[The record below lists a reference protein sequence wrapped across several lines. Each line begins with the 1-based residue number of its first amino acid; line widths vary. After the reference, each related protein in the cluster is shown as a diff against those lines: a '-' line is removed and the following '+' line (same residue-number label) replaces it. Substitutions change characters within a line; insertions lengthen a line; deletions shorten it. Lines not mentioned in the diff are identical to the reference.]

1 MNFSLSDVITGLVT
15 AVLTWISGRFFSLFR
30 TRQLYLLID
39 HPMYYPIGN
48 SRNLRYTV
56 TVFNK
61 GKEKESNV
69 EISFPQAQSIKVLSS
84 DYESFSIANKKL
96 TIDRIL
102 SDSQYFFVVEVESQ
116 YKYSGDFL
124 PIIKSDDKDGRC
136 YTKLADVPASGA
148 TYVAWGA
155 VFIFMILFFFL
166 IPTVFKKSEEF
177 INWYNYH
184 EFNDNGFSFDD
195 YTNYDAVDKFKFKGN
210 DTPISLNSFD
220 VNDGIATYAFIVRN
234 NQIDNLNVNVSF
246 IPRDEDS
253 YTKEHNIIF
262 DKFIY
267 SDYDKYI
274 KLNKSL
280 SKKYFI
286 YEGKPSKS
294 IIPSMQSKK
303 IEISRK
309 VTPGMSM
316 QDFNIKFRL
325 KLESSEKYRD
335 TVIIFSSQKN
345 KEVNTILSS
354 SFKSD

>member
-15 AVLTWISGRFFSLFR
+15 AVLTWISSRFFSLFR
-30 TRQLYLLID
+30 ARQLYLLID
-39 HPMYYPIGN
+39 NPMYYPIGN
-48 SRNLRYTV
+48 NRNLRYTV

-69 EISFPQAQSIKVLSS
+69 EISFPQAQSVKVLSS

-102 SDSQYFFVVEVESQ
+102 SDSQYFFVVEVKSQ

-136 YTKLADVPASGA
+136 YTKLSDIPASGA
-148 TYVAWGA
+148 TYVAWG
-155 VFIFMILFFFL
+155 VIFIFMILVFFL
-166 IPTVFKKSEEF
+166 MPAAFKKSEEF

-184 EFNDNGFSFDD
+184 EFNDSGFSFND
-195 YTNYDAVDKFKFKGN
+195 YANYDAVDKFKFKGN

-220 VNDGIATYAFIVRN
+220 VSDGIATYTFIVRN
-234 NQIDNLNVNVSF
+234 NQIDNLNVNLSF
-246 IPRDEDS
+246 IPRNEDS
-253 YTKEHNIIF
+253 YNKEYKVISDN
-262 DKFIY
+262 FIY
-267 SDYDKYI
+267 SDYNKYL
-274 KLNKSL
+274 KLNESL
-280 SKKYFI
+280 NKKYFI
-286 YEGKPSKS
+286 YEGKSS
-294 IIPSMQSKK
+294 SSLVPSMQSKK
-303 IEISRK
+303 IQISRK
-309 VTPGMSM
+309 ITPGMSM

-325 KLESSEKYRD
+325 KLESSEKYSD
-335 TVIIFSSQKN
+335 TVIMFSSQKN